1 MIKFEGKKRN
11 VFFCSNSC
19 VYGTCGK
26 LHSMILFNNKKRTYS
41 AYPPWVLLC
50 TRKPCTGSWLPG
62 SQLLVK
68 IYFKSRKHGQMEV
81 KQSINL

>member
-26 LHSMILFNNKKRTYS
+26 LHSMILFNNKKGHTV
-41 AYPPWVLLC
+41 PIHL
-50 TRKPCTGSWLPG
+50 GSCCAPANPAQEAGYLG
-62 SQLLVK
+62 VNS
-68 IYFKSRKHGQMEV
+68 
-81 KQSINL
+81 